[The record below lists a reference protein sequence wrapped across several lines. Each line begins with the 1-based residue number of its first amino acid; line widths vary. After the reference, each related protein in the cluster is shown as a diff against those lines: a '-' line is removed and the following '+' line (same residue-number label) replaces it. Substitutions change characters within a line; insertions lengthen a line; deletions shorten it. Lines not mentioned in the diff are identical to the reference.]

1 MSNQS
6 ALNVHNWNPELIQ
19 INTVPNKGTTGIKKF
34 KLTSKQTN
42 RNLLIQTPIFQTWG
56 IQDYVDKEKGDGKG
70 DGKFTLSLN
79 FPLEQNEE
87 TNLMKEKINKFYDK
101 IVDILTENSKLFF
114 GGKQKSKDLIKESGF
129 PILKYPKIKESNDCD
144 YSKEPNI
151 KVKIQN
157 MYDQT
162 KNGYTDKLDVKIF
175 DENRIILYPNDNE
188 DDVPMNYITKL
199 STIISIIRCNSIWIG
214 PATWGVSFVTDQ
226 ILLISQGEIINSDHC
241 YINLNNTNNE
251 IKSNLVSSSF
261 NITPKSETF
270 INDDDDDDNNDTNN
284 VNKLN
289 DDKSND
295 KSNDKSDDDESD
307 DDESDNKSNLIP
319 KTTPEPDVK
328 SEPAVVKKPIFKRV
342 VKKSS

>member
-114 GGKQKSKDLIKESGF
+114 GGKQKSKELIKESGF

-162 KNGYTDKLDVKIF
+162 KNEYTDKLDVKIF

-270 INDDDDDDNNDTNN
+270 INDDDDDNNNDTNN

-307 DDESDNKSNLIP
+307 DDESDDESNLIS

-328 SEPAVVKKPIFKRV
+328 SEPAIVKKPIVKRV
-342 VKKSS
+342 VKKST

>member
-1 MSNQS
+1 
-6 ALNVHNWNPELIQ
+6 
-19 INTVPNKGTTGIKKF
+19 
-34 KLTSKQTN
+34 
-42 RNLLIQTPIFQTWG
+42 
-56 IQDYVDKEKGDGKG
+56 
-70 DGKFTLSLN
+70 
-79 FPLEQNEE
+79 
-87 TNLMKEKINKFYDK
+87 
-101 IVDILTENSKLFF
+101 
-114 GGKQKSKDLIKESGF
+114 
-129 PILKYPKIKESNDCD
+129 
-144 YSKEPNI
+144 
-151 KVKIQN
+151 